1 MSGAQ
6 GRIVH
11 VRCSIRKVMQPI
23 QRVAIVGAGNMGS
36 GIAQKT
42 AQEEFDVQMVDRE
55 QQWVDRGQGI
65 IRDFLSEAV
74 ERRIFSPA
82 QVDAIQGRITGVV
95 GVENTAVDTDLVIEA
110 VFEDFDI
117 KAAVFATL
125 DAACGPETILA
136 SNTSS
141 LSVNAL
147 AEATGRAD
155 RFVGLHFFYH
165 PAKNR
170 LVEVIPAA
178 SSSPETI
185 EKVVQYCKM
194 LGKVVIVCGDR
205 PGFVVNRFFVPW
217 LNEACLLLEEGVAT
231 AAQIDAAARKA
242 FRIGLGPFGLMNL
255 TGPPIA
261 LHSTDYL
268 AEQLHT
274 PRYTGAQNLRDLI
287 EANEQWDISG
297 DETYT
302 AEQYASVAERLY
314 GVVFGVAAQI
324 VEEGICTM
332 EDVDR
337 GAKVGLRWARGPFE
351 MMNRVGIQEA
361 HRMAS
366 AYADLSAETDP
377 QRAWT
382 VPAFFTDQANAGE
395 AWNFSYVDTTIEA
408 GVATLTINRPEAMNA
423 LNETVVNQLSAALD
437 TVNADDSVHTI
448 VLDGAG
454 KAFVA
459 GADVKFFVDKIRA
472 DAIPDIVTFTA
483 NGHVMLDKLE
493 SSSKTTIALTTGLAL
508 GGGLELALACD
519 YRIGTRRTQF
529 RFPETSIGI
538 YPGLG
543 GSQRPARICGIPAA
557 RWSVLAGNFMDAQT
571 GHDLGLL
578 THLVDVAAVDGC
590 VSELVSAGKPANKY
604 PGAPSNPASAVATF
618 ATSFYSDANMGAI
631 MQGTCPIGFNAEE
644 KGVARQ
650 LKSLAR
656 AAPIALNMASNLID
670 ATSSTT
676 LEVGLQME
684 LDHLTEIFS
693 TEDSLEG
700 LSALIE
706 GRKPGYRNA

>member
-11 VRCSIRKVMQPI
+11 VRCSIRKAMQPI

-217 LNEACLLLEEGVAT
+217 LNEACLLMEEGVAT

-287 EANEQWDISG
+287 EANEQWDVSG

-324 VEEGICTM
+324 VEEGVCTM

-366 AYADLSAETDP
+366 AYADLSAESDP

-395 AWNFSYVDTTIEA
+395 AWNFSYVDTTIET

-578 THLVDVAAVDGC
+578 THLVDVAAVNGC
-590 VSELVSAGKPANKY
+590 VSELASAGKPANKY
-604 PGAPSNPASAVATF
+604 PGAPSNPSSAVATF

-631 MQGTCPIGFNAEE
+631 MQGTCPEGFDAEE
-644 KGVARQ
+644 KGIARQ
-650 LKSLAR
+650 MKSLAR